1 MGNRYRIS
9 CIVKQTQGMFAGLN
23 TEHDLGIFEA
33 DSTEEAKI
41 KAREELSKHPV
52 EVLEIHVCD

>member
-1 MGNRYRIS
+1 MVNSYRVC

-33 DSTEEAKI
+33 NSAEEAKS
-41 KAREELSKHPV
+41 KAKEELSKRSV
-52 EVLEIHVCD
+52 EVLEIRVCD